1 MQLDAFYNEIDDN
14 CCAWLSN
21 LMDAGM
27 ITPGV
32 ICDKSIEDL
41 VAEQLRGYRRVHFF
55 AGVGVWDYALN
66 CAGWGDRP
74 VWTGSCPCQPFS
86 AAGKGEGFADER
98 HLWPAFHHLIRECRP
113 GTIFGEQVASKVG
126 LAWFDLVQTDLEG
139 EGYAAAAVDICAAG
153 IGAPHIRQ
161 RLYWVAY
168 ANNTGLEGRIG
179 MPECAYQRT
188 VGANGV
194 VSGMAHTNMQRE
206 SSTGNET
213 GIELSRRT
221 GTFVGMADNQLQQ
234 RPGAAAD
241 GDVSGR
247 RDETSGEIAGL
258 RGFSRLPDADGRDP
272 GPERE
277 QRGGKQRQQPE
288 DSSFGRVDHA
298 TVRGRESEQDEQTA
312 GVQRTVLQQGS
323 VGQQFGDMGA
333 ASHTTPPGGPTNGF
347 WRDADW
353 LFCRDGK
360 WRPVE
365 ARIQQVVD
373 GHPLRMGL
381 LCSDIETEI
390 EEALNEA
397 AIRLQTETSEILR
410 TLRKA
415 IDSTHLFEWGGG
427 VRHVHEAQILLAYLL
442 EYEGKKGGE
451 QNATYDS
458 SAGASTKRDVR
469 VLWRKAQTCN
479 PPYQRELAG
488 QHHRKF
494 TDSLRL
500 LSSAVARFASEAGY
514 PYIYEN
520 APASFPLRKY
530 GTYGSSQ
537 NPLGVVHPSNRTGRL
552 RAYGN
557 AIVAPQA
564 EEVIRAYM
572 DVM

>member
-139 EGYAAAAVDICAAG
+139 EDYAAAAVDICAAG

-161 RLYWVAY
+161 RLYWAAY

-179 MPECAYQRT
+179 MPECADQRT

-221 GTFVGMADNQLQQ
+221 GSFSRMADNQLQQ
-234 RPGAAAD
+234 RPGTAAD

-247 RDETSGEIAGL
+247 WDKTSGEIAGL
-258 RGFSRLPDADGRDP
+258 RGFSRLADTDGRDASAKRQQCS
-272 GPERE
+272 RE
-277 QRGGKQRQQPE
+277 QRQQ
-288 DSSFGRVDHA
+288 SKNNGVVGMANA
-298 TVRGRESEQDEQTA
+298 TVCGRESKQNEQTA
-312 GVQRTVLQQGS
+312 GVQRAVLQQGS

-333 ASHTTPPGGPTNGF
+333 TPGGASECCPTNGF

-360 WRPVE
+360 WR
-365 ARIQQVVD
+365 
-373 GHPLRMGL
+373 
-381 LCSDIETEI
+381 SIEPGTF
-390 EEALNEA
+390 ALVN
-397 AIRLQTETSEILR
+397 
-410 TLRKA
+410 
-415 IDSTHLFEWGGG
+415 G
-427 VRHVHEAQILLAYLL
+427 
-442 EYEGKKGGE
+442 
-451 QNATYDS
+451 
-458 SAGASTKRDVR
+458 SAGRMVK
-469 VLWRKAQTCN
+469 
-479 PPYQRELAG
+479 
-488 QHHRKF
+488 
-494 TDSLRL
+494 
-500 LSSAVARFASEAGY
+500 
-514 PYIYEN
+514 
-520 APASFPLRKY
+520 
-530 GTYGSSQ
+530 
-537 NPLGVVHPSNRTGRL
+537 L

-572 DVM
+572 DVV